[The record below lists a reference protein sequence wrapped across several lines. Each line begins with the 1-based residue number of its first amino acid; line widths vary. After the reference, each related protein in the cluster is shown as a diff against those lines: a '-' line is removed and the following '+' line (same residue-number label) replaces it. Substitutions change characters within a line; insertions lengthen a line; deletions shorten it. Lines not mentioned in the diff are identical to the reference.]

1 MLFQTFSAQQ
11 VFPYYFNYYNPLVG
25 GASRAPQVMMIGWGE
40 GLDQA
45 ARYLNTQPNAAKLK
59 VASWYPDGPFSY
71 LFVGETSLKDLPT
84 SAKDLPKVDYLV
96 LYTHQ
101 WQRQLPSQEFL
112 ADFENITPEKVV
124 TIGNL
129 EYARIYRLR

>member
-1 MLFQTFSAQQ
+1 
-11 VFPYYFNYYNPLVG
+11 
-25 GASRAPQVMMIGWGE
+25 MMIGWGE

-45 ARYLNTQPNAAKLK
+45 AGYLNDQPDASKLK

-71 LFVGETSLKDLPT
+71 LFVGKTSLEDLPA
-84 SAKDLPKVDYLV
+84 SPQDLSKVDYLV

-101 WQRQLPSQEFL
+101 WQRQLPSREFL
-112 ADFENITPEKVV
+112 AYFENMTPEKIV
-124 TIGNL
+124 TIGDL